1 MPGRHIG
8 CDDRT
13 SANDRTLAQRDTWQ
27 YYGAHT
33 NPDIVPYHYGRRPGL
48 LSSHR
53 NALDCIS
60 MIYAANQNPA
70 RDQAMIPNGQTRS
83 RLVNMAAWSK

>member
-1 MPGRHIG
+1 
-8 CDDRT
+8 
-13 SANDRTLAQRDTWQ
+13 
-27 YYGAHT
+27 
-33 NPDIVPYHYGRRPGL
+33 VPYYYGRRPGL

-70 RDQAMIPNGQTRS
+70 RDQAMIPNGQTRA